1 MLTRL
6 PLIATLGAAAI
17 DSATLRIV
25 HWNDQHAHWAQYHQQ
40 DGSLCRVS
48 DKNTGDCIGGVPR
61 LSQFIENRRQQTL
74 KDAESKPT
82 GMFVINAGD
91 EMQGTPLWSGFG
103 KDGEVLQAMWPF
115 FKSDVFVVGN
125 HEFDNGQDNLGK
137 LLSFIQNSGTNVL
150 CANCKFDS
158 GSCAVPG
165 VKAPFPAD
173 YARYCYKDNG
183 EGLLEQVADCA
194 TADFRLGAIGIVL
207 ENMLEVAKVVDKDC
221 EFLEPVSAIKGVLDS
236 LEPTDFDGIVLVT
249 HTDIDIDMEISR
261 AVFNYRTS
269 ASNTSGKANA
279 KKVMAIFS
287 GHSHTM
293 MCDGGE
299 HWGVKCVYKAKDG
312 SFLEATYPMMTEQI
326 PLYQDYKWSRTIGE
340 VLVDFT
346 RQGGEWTH
354 AVRSRSDET
363 ELSDMVNASVQAAD
377 AKEAISPYMNKL
389 ETLFNDQRCTA
400 TESLFCD
407 STTLLCGTGVVAADA
422 MLSYKPTNDSF
433 LPQVS
438 LSDATKKLPQGPV
451 TWGNLAEAFPYVNF
465 LTYVKVSGRN
475 LVHNIE
481 WGLQKWGHADFRFSF
496 SGFRILNAERAT
508 VRDYC
513 GAEASRAREPAHL
526 DSCGNVVYDDR
537 ITVQINQCLA
547 AHLQTGQRYPYPD
560 FDCNCWTTVLFDQEY
575 SVVTHHYIAGDPLAG
590 TGGWGYCW
598 KVSDSSKMHTDHMTV
613 FDNIIDFT
621 KPNEDCEWTPPCVEA
636 RFGTDSAAAAV
647 AGTLALVAS
656 LFVLL

>member
-1 MLTRL
+1 MAAL
-6 PLIATLGAAAI
+6 AAAAI
-17 DSATLRIV
+17 DPATLRIV
-25 HWNDQHAHWAQYHQQ
+25 HWNDQHAHWAQYHQR

-48 DKNTGDCIGGVPR
+48 DESTSDCIGGVPR
-61 LSQFIENRRQQTL
+61 LSQFIENRRQQTI
-74 KDAESKPT
+74 KDAEMRPT

-103 KDGEVLQAMWPF
+103 KEGEVLQAMWPF

-137 LLSFIQNSGTNVL
+137 LLSFIQNSGTDVL

-158 GSCAVPG
+158 GSCAVPK
-165 VKAPFPAD
+165 VKTPFPAD
-173 YARYCYKDNG
+173 YARYCYKNNG
-183 EGLLEQVADCA
+183 KGVLEQVTDCQ
-194 TADFRLGAIGIVL
+194 TADFRLGAIGVVL
-207 ENMLEVAKVVDKDC
+207 ENMREVAKVVDKDC
-221 EFLEPVSAIKGVLDS
+221 KFQEPVSAIKRVLDS
-236 LEPTDFDGIVLVT
+236 LEPADFDGIVLVT

-261 AVFNYRTS
+261 AIFDYRTS
-269 ASNTSGKANA
+269 ANNASGKANA
-279 KKVMAIFS
+279 EKVMAIFS

-293 MCDGGE
+293 MCDDGE

-312 SFLEATYPMMTEQI
+312 SLHDATYPMMTEQI
-326 PLYQDYKWSRTIGE
+326 PLYQDYKWSRSVGE
-340 VLVDFT
+340 VLVDLT
-346 RQGGEWTH
+346 RSDADKGEWRYV
-354 AVRSRSDET
+354 VRNGSDET
-363 ELSDMVNASVQAAD
+363 ELSDMDNASIQAAN
-377 AKEAISPYMNKL
+377 AKEAISPFMLRL

-400 TESLFCD
+400 PEDLVCD

-438 LSDATKKLPQGPV
+438 LSDATKELRQGSV

-475 LVHNIE
+475 LIHNIE
-481 WGLQKWGHADFRFSF
+481 WGLQKWSVADFKFSF
-496 SGFRILNAERAT
+496 SGIRILNAERAT
-508 VRDYC
+508 VREFC
-513 GAEASRAREPAHL
+513 GAEASRDVERAHL

-547 AHLQTGQRYPYPD
+547 GHLQTGKRYPYPI

-590 TGGWGYCW
+590 AGGWGYCW
-598 KVSDSSKMHTDHMTV
+598 KISDSSKMHTDQMTV

-621 KPNEDCEWTPPCVEA
+621 EPNKDCEWILPCVED
-636 RFGTDSAAAAV
+636 RFGTNGAAAAV
-647 AGTLALVAS
+647 VGTLTLLTS
-656 LFVLL
+656 LFLL